1 MRKNRKKVILLLTFC
16 LFGWSQLTR
25 AQSGYAV
32 SDSKSNDMKLS
43 GTSSL
48 HDWEMSAQTFTGKA
62 DFDFKKGDDKI
73 LVGLNSL
80 TFSLPVTNLK
90 SDKKGLDKN
99 AYKALNTDKHK
110 SIMYKLVSAKVSP
123 QKEHIFLIE
132 TRGNLTISGV
142 TREMAMDVYCV
153 VNKDASINCSGTESL
168 KMSDYKVEPPSF
180 MWGAM
185 KTGDTITLGFTMVYT
200 HNNLAGL

>member
-1 MRKNRKKVILLLTFC
+1 
-16 LFGWSQLTR
+16 
-25 AQSGYAV
+25 
-32 SDSKSNDMKLS
+32 
-43 GTSSL
+43 
-48 HDWEMSAQTFTGKA
+48 MSAHTFTGKA

-132 TRGNLTISGV
+132 TTGNLTISGV